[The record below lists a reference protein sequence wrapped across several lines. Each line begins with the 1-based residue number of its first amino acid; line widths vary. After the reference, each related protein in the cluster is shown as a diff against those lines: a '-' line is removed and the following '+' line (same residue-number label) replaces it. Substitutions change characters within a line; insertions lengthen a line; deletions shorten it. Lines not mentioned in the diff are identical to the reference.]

1 MERLTLTPNDVEYLV
16 LEAPVIAPDV
26 VCGKTLEEIEQL
38 PVLEGNTKWPLGRFF
53 HITGKVAD
61 SPEDQGI
68 IIAGDV
74 PRVKY
79 IGAKMTA
86 GAVLCKGDVDM
97 YCGAWMKGGKIRVK
111 GNADA
116 FCAIQMA
123 GGDIL
128 FEGDVF
134 DYCGAAYRGD
144 WRGMQGGNI
153 VVNGNAGQSVGEA
166 MTAGTITVKGDVGIN
181 AGIHMGR
188 GTGAKDTPPTLV
200 IHGNSPG
207 RVGAFMV
214 RGNIYV
220 LGTAGAIMPGF
231 SENGTE
237 QVEIDGMK
245 STFRVLNGD
254 HGESKTAKGKLFIK
268 V

>member
-1 MERLTLTPNDVEYLV
+1 MERLTLTPKDVEYLV
-16 LEAPVIAPDV
+16 LEAPVITPDA
-26 VCGKTLEEIEQL
+26 VCGKTLEEIAEL
-38 PVLEGNTKWPLGRFF
+38 PVLEGNTQWPLGRFF
-53 HITGKVAD
+53 TISGKVAD
-61 SPEDQGI
+61 SAEDQGI

-97 YCGAWMKGGKIRVK
+97 YCGAWMKGGRIRVK

-116 FCAIQMA
+116 FCAIQME

-134 DYCGAAYRGD
+134 DYCGASYRGD
-144 WRGMQGGNI
+144 WRGMKGGNI

-166 MTAGTITVKGDVGIN
+166 MMGGTITVKGDVGIN

-188 GTGAKDTPPTLV
+188 GTGPKDELPTII

-214 RGNIYV
+214 RGHIYV
-220 LGTAGAIMPGF
+220 LGKIGAIMPGF
-231 SENGTE
+231 SEDGTE
-237 QVEIDGMK
+237 ETEIDGVK
-245 STFRVLNGD
+245 VTFQVLDGD
-254 HGESKTAKGKLFIK
+254 HGESKTAKGKLYVK
-268 V
+268 M